1 MFVCPFLAVLSMVD
15 IAYSKIASNSNNF
28 EIEAWREIMK
38 GNVNADVIINGNSRA
53 CFQYDPTIIDS
64 ILGVNS
70 YNIGMD
76 GGPANRHVRKYH
88 LYRRYNRKPKLISQ
102 NIDCMTFYHKVGY
115 SREQFFPYFWNFH
128 MRREFY
134 SSEPF
139 SFWEK
144 NIPMY
149 RYLNYDPKLFLSN
162 SPRKMTKGYQSQT
175 AKWDG
180 KEFLKIDSIDF
191 VYNEITY
198 QMFKEYISNVRDEGI
213 KVLFVYAP
221 IYIGVTQKMT
231 NLNEMYSFYQKIA
244 KQYDIPIL
252 DYTYM
257 DICRDTSYFY
267 NATHLNKLGAEIFSD
282 SLACDIKRLKLLKK

>member
-1 MFVCPFLAVLSMVD
+1 MD

-28 EIEAWREIMK
+28 EIEAWYDVMK
-38 GNVNADVIINGNSRA
+38 GNVNADVLINGNSRA
-53 CFQYDPTIIDS
+53 VFQYNPTIIDS

-88 LYRRYNRKPKLISQ
+88 LYRRYNRKPKLIIQ
-102 NIDCMTFYHKVGY
+102 NIDCLTLLHTVGY
-115 SREQFFPYFWNFH
+115 SREQFFPYFWNYY
-128 MRREFY
+128 MRKEFY
-134 SSEPF
+134 ASEPF

-149 RYLNYDPKLFLSN
+149 RYLDYDPKLFFSN
-162 SPRKMTKGYQSQT
+162 SPRKITKGYQSQI
-175 AKWDG
+175 ARWDG
-180 KEFLKIDSIDF
+180 EEYKKIDSITWVLND
-191 VYNEITY
+191 TTA

-221 IYIGVTQKMT
+221 IYMGVTRKMT
-231 NLNEMYSFYQKIA
+231 NLNQMYAFYQKIA
-244 KQYDIPIL
+244 NQYDIPIL

-257 DICRDTSYFY
+257 DICRDTTFFY
-267 NATHLNKLGAEIFSD
+267 NATHMNKLGAEIFSD
-282 SLACDIKRLKLLKK
+282 SLACDIKRLKLLEQ